1 MKAVKKPIPVDMWQA
16 VAEKQFNGKTFI
28 VIDGAGPDEVKQL
41 VADGYK
47 SIGNQKDLH
56 FEVQTLEGTIRGEV
70 DDYLVRD
77 VKGELY
83 VIKKDVFEQTYDV
96 IG

>member
-1 MKAVKKPIPVDMWQA
+1 MKAVKKPIPVDVWQA

-96 IG
+96 IV

>member
-1 MKAVKKPIPVDMWQA
+1 
-16 VAEKQFNGKTFI
+16 